1 MPDAFRA
8 VRVSRSPCG
17 TSPAFRPERI
27 SCLGLAGH
35 QVMPMKLALLLCALL
50 FLPSAL
56 GAVMISQVL
65 YDPLGTESGG
75 EAVELYNSA
84 GTTVNLSGW
93 WLATDASARDVAFP
107 AGAELSPRGFYL
119 VADAGWARLRD
130 NLTWQTADFEETMTL
145 GNANSGLALYSPL
158 GREDAAGWGNPMDA
172 EMYEGTAAAAA
183 APGMSLRRRAFADT
197 DDNAADFFESYP
209 LWSAA
214 PGTGHIILLEITV
227 EENAPAIGSVM
238 LLTDDLSA
246 AGIQLAPVPGG
257 NALLQVRAN
266 ISGAMVV
273 RAVLGNIGR
282 ADRERDAVRGNHRD
296 SPLAGPGELHPAGR
310 GDQPCEPYCYR
321 CRFIRVPG
329 VACDGGGC
337 GRAEWL
343 RTGGPVPIDAREADP
358 AEQREHS
365 AGPAH
370 QRDAARGRCRLHPA
384 VRGGLHHR
392 RALWNPGGGAVAPSL
407 TAARGNGCA
416 RSHG

>member
-1 MPDAFRA
+1 
-8 VRVSRSPCG
+8 
-17 TSPAFRPERI
+17 
-27 SCLGLAGH
+27 
-35 QVMPMKLALLLCALL
+35 MKLALLLCALL

-273 RAVLGNIGR
+273 RAVLGNISAELTGNGTQYEGIIGIPHWLVPGNYTLQVE
-282 ADRERDAVRGNHRD
+282 ATSLANLTAIAAASFEYLELLAMEVDAGALNGSALGDLSLSTPERPTLRNSGNIPLDLRISATQLEGGAGSIPPSAVGFTIAGLSGTLEEERLLPLSLLPAEMVALDLTVSARGY
-296 SPLAGPGELHPAGR
+296 PAGTYA
-310 GDQPCEPYCYR
+310 GSVLL
-321 CRFIRVPG
+321 VP
-329 VACDGGGC
+329 
-337 GRAEWL
+337 E
-343 RTGGPVPIDAREADP
+343 
-358 AEQREHS
+358 
-365 AGPAH
+365 
-370 QRDAARGRCRLHPA
+370 
-384 VRGGLHHR
+384 
-392 RALWNPGGGAVAPSL
+392 
-407 TAARGNGCA
+407 
-416 RSHG
+416 RS